1 MMDAYVLSC
10 STAAILYVSAVIKAT
25 FASFSILKLEA
36 ILAIVVVFPTPVG
49 PIKNITFALSP
60 SVIVFGFPSLS
71 IIFCYTAESI
81 LSRLDSFLSEFSIS
95 PIISSAY
102 LLSTSLSISLLYI
115 NCKNL

>member
-1 MMDAYVLSC
+1 MMVAYVLSC

-71 IIFCYTAESI
+71 IIF
-81 LSRLDSFLSEFSIS
+81 
-95 PIISSAY
+95 
-102 LLSTSLSISLLYI
+102 
-115 NCKNL
+115 